1 MEVSM
6 FGSPM
11 FTLPITPFNTALKS
25 FTAALLVSSCL
36 LILNGCDSQNISSE
50 STVGSNNI
58 AQTEPDII
66 NRNSMQDVNKV
77 NTGSEDSHNEDS
89 HPKNSLNENSDNPNI
104 KQ

>member
-1 MEVSM
+1 M

-11 FTLPITPFNTALKS
+11 FILPITPFNTTLKS

-36 LILNGCDSQNISSE
+36 LIINGCDSQNISSE

-66 NRNSMQDVNKV
+66 NRNSMQDVTKV
-77 NTGSEDSHNEDS
+77 NTGSEDSHNKDNDS
-89 HPKNSLNENSDNPNI
+89 QDNLKESPDNPNA
-104 KQ
+104 QQ